1 MTEYEIL
8 DGISNFTAVGLDA
21 LMAYLTVTSGY
32 LIVAYLV
39 GRSLTQLQNA
49 TISVLFFVM
58 SLMFVFSA
66 FGAFTR
72 GVGLVDKLESLNPDK
87 TFYLDAWVTYVTVTI
102 LLVGIFACLKFMW
115 DVRHPKAD

>member
-39 GRSLTQLQNA
+39 GRSLTKLQNA

-72 GVGLVDKLESLNPDK
+72 
-87 TFYLDAWVTYVTVTI
+87 
-102 LLVGIFACLKFMW
+102 
-115 DVRHPKAD
+115 